1 MTKKQIK
8 QLAEG
13 SFKQNYLDAQK
24 VSRIMKIIDKKKDI
38 KEYIRYLKL
47 FDDRRKV
54 VISLPNLADQKN
66 VTRSFSKV
74 FPKKRI
80 IIVEDPGLVAGLKVK
95 NGDEIFDYNLKNTL
109 DSINDFINNEND

>member
-8 QLAEG
+8 QLAES
-13 SFKQNYLDAQK
+13 SFSQDYLDAK
-24 VSRIMKIIDKKKDI
+24 KLNRIMKIIDKKKDI
-38 KEYIRYLKL
+38 KEYIRYLKI
-47 FDDRRKV
+47 FDDQRKV
-54 VISLPNLADQKN
+54 VISVPSLINQKN
-66 VTRSFSKV
+66 VKKSFSKV

-80 IIVEDPGLVAGLKVK
+80 IIVEDPKLVAGMKVK